1 MEELEVIRDYQLKQ
15 STQILVGGALQLY
28 QRIRNFDLFQFFL
41 RFYLAAHSQILS
53 ALPSTGRFK
62 GGHVSYAPYIDFIPN
77 VTIIC
82 VM

>member
-1 MEELEVIRDYQLKQ
+1 MIAIVLKF
-15 STQILVGGALQLY
+15 SFHKSG
-28 QRIRNFDLFQFFL
+28 QFFL
-41 RFYLAAHSQILS
+41 RFHLAAHSQILS